1 MQRASRDDD
10 STLRRA
16 PDADGARIA
25 AQLSSAQQSS
35 SQFSNSGQLRP
46 TSLFVVSMHALTT
59 RARVTHGRA
68 HGARPSR
75 FLLNI
80 FTRLLDIHQAA
91 SWINS
96 ITAQSARGRLSRLD
110 RLLMLPCAPCGRANE
125 RALLA
130 CILVAC
136 LDVHMLVVHMPLC
149 WPARCVSQ
157 LQARQPASM
166 CIQSVSQLHLG
177 SPLRKFRSVQF
188 SSAIGY
194 RLSVIGYRLSVISPH
209 VVVRMPFDLDP
220 CF

>member
-35 SQFSNSGQLRP
+35 SQFSKSGQLRP

-136 LDVHMLVVHMPLC
+136 LDVHMLVVHMSLC
-149 WPARCVSQ
+149 RPARCVSQ
-157 LQARQPASM
+157 LQDQVSQPASNYS
-166 CIQSVSQLHLG
+166 QVFASQLARFFQCNRHA
-177 SPLRKFRSVQF
+177 RSVQF
-188 SSAIGY
+188 SSVQFS
-194 RLSVIGYRLSVISPH
+194 SVQFSY
-209 VVVRMPFDLDP
+209 
-220 CF
+220 